1 MEIIIMIR
9 SNRKANVIWKRHIH
23 GYAIAGEMHKDDT
36 MLIAYVV
43 DNSVKRQLEKP

>member
-1 MEIIIMIR
+1 METIIIVR
-9 SNRKANVIWKRHIH
+9 SNMKANVIWKRHIH

-43 DNSVKRQLEKP
+43 DITV